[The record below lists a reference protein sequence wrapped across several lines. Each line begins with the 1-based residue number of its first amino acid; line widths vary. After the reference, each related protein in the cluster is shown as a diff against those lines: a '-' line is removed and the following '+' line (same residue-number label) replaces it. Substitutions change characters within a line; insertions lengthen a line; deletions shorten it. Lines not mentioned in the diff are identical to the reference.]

1 MGFLFAHLLWDQKRV
16 RWSGKPIRWSLYG
29 RFLGYIDASDGC
41 WITFWHIMML
51 VTDWDDTNTHK
62 NVTNILF
69 CRQQL
74 KMVTII
80 KSPISLS
87 PDSWVPGR
95 CVLRPFVPIWSIK
108 DSELINLFRPRDLV
122 GFRLGNRV
130 SCYSVRSPL
139 FINIRFLG
147 WWSTGG
153 VLDSLVSV
161 LTNLKLLIVSSY
173 HRFYP

>member
-1 MGFLFAHLLWDQKRV
+1 MLRRGFSSPFSCETNKEFYWVETPFDGLSMGDSWVKL
-16 RWSGKPIRWSLYG
+16 
-29 RFLGYIDASDGC
+29 
-41 WITFWHIMML
+41 ML
-51 VTDWDDTNTHK
+51 VTDVGSHSGISWCWWPIGMTPTRIK
-62 NVTNILF
+62 MSPTYFF

-161 LTNLKLLIVSSY
+161 WTLC
-173 HRFYP
+173 R